1 MKKKR
6 KLLIKNG
13 IFITEKCLFFDYYLV
28 IQDNVIWWVMIAIDW
43 GTTNFRAYYLSM
55 NKDNKMLENN
65 NKGVKFIEGDKFED
79 VILDLFKQH
88 FFLYDLNNR
97 FVGMSGMIGSK
108 NGWIEVPYL
117 YGSVNLEDIKKS
129 LYSFTLSNGIPAF
142 IVPGIAMINKYGIF
156 DVMRGE
162 ETQLLGL
169 YKMTKGDDLS
179 VILPGTHSKHASIQF
194 GKLVDFCTL
203 MTGELFSLLDQYS
216 ILTKGMPSFYNDE
229 SAFLKGVEIGN
240 EIPLS
245 NALFS
250 TRTLFLNQ
258 QISSNQV
265 RSYLSGI
272 IIGNEIRLLPKDLNH
287 YVVGSENIVKRYTNA
302 LKYLGY
308 RHQVVDGEHCFLA
321 GIESMVSD

>member
-1 MKKKR
+1 M
-6 KLLIKNG
+6 IKNG

-28 IQDNVIWWVMIAIDW
+28 IQDLIIGGFMIAIDW
-43 GTTNFRAYYLSM
+43 GTTNFRAYYL
-55 NKDNKMLENN
+55 NDNREKKLLENN
-65 NKGVKFIEGDKFED
+65 NKGIKSIEANMFEE

-88 FFLYDLNNR
+88 SFLYDLKSL
-97 FVGMSGMIGSK
+97 FIGMSGMIGSK
-108 NGWIEVPYL
+108 NGWIEVPYVH
-117 YGSVNLEDIKKS
+117 GPVNLEDINKS
-129 LYSFTLSNGIPAF
+129 LYSFTLSNGIPVF

-179 VILPGTHSKHASIQF
+179 VILPGTHSKHVSIQF

-216 ILTKGMPSFYNDE
+216 ILTKEMPNFYDDE
-229 SAFLKGVEIGN
+229 TAFLKGVEIGN

-258 QISSNQV
+258 QLSSNQV
-265 RSYLSGI
+265 RSYLSGV

-287 YVVGSENIVKRYTNA
+287 YVVGSENIVKHYSNA
-302 LKYLGY
+302 LEHLGY
-308 RHQVVDGEHCFLA
+308 QHQVVDGEHCFLA
-321 GIESMVSD
+321 GIESMISD